1 MNPSKQTP
9 LKVCMLVLQ
18 HPFLDARIFKREAL
32 SLVKLGYEVTMV
44 VPRNKDGLMYDIDG
58 TPFKNRFREPVFIH
72 ESVKVVSYKAVMPEQ
87 AHMGKAIQ
95 SGGFSLFNDPLFK
108 VGLAQ
113 NADIYHAHEYHSL
126 YSGIGIKRALKQ
138 TKGKSVKLIYDS
150 HEITEGNKV
159 PLLKRMLQE
168 TDSVITVSDAMERW
182 YRDNMPSQ
190 LPVVTLYNSP
200 PLSASYT
207 PPTASKDTFVA
218 CYEGYMHKDKGSSAK
233 LFDITAMCS
242 KDFPFRFKILGGVA
256 GKSLTIPAPIQNSI
270 QLCGWVDYH
279 RIPEYMKDVDVGWID
294 YDIQASTTP
303 LNYQIAL
310 PNKLFSYLNNG
321 VPVVVN
327 QCPEMAR
334 FVRQYECGIVIDHP
348 NPTASQFAE
357 SFRYLRSNRSTLLKM
372 SLNARKIMSE
382 QYSWEHMET
391 RLDQLY
397 SHLAEAL
404 RTNL

>member
-1 MNPSKQTP
+1 MNQPKQKP

-58 TPFKNRFREPVFIH
+58 TPFKTKFRTPVFIH
-72 ESVKVVSYKAVMPEQ
+72 QSVKVVSYKAAMPHQ
-87 AHMGKAIQ
+87 AHMTKAIH
-95 SGGFSLFNDPLFK
+95 SGGYSLFDDPLFK

-150 HEITEGNKV
+150 HEITEGNQV
-159 PLLKRMLQE
+159 PLMKRMLQE
-168 TDSVITVSDAMERW
+168 ADAVITVSDAMEEW
-182 YRDNMPSQ
+182 YKANMPA
-190 LPVVTLYNSP
+190 LPTVTLYNSP
-200 PLSASYT
+200 PLAASYS
-207 PPTASKDTFVA
+207 PPPASKDTFVA

-233 LFDITAMCS
+233 LFDITALCS
-242 KDFPFRFKILGGVA
+242 NGFPFRFKILGGVS
-256 GKSLTIPAPIQNSI
+256 GKTLVPPAPIKSNI
-270 QLCGWVDYH
+270 QLCGWVDYY

-294 YDIQASTTP
+294 YDINASATP
-303 LNYQIAL
+303 INYKVAL

-334 FVRQYECGIVIDHP
+334 FVREHECGIVIDHP
-348 NPTASQFAE
+348 APTAKQYADC
-357 SFRYLRSNRSTLLKM
+357 FRYLRDNRDELLRM
-372 SLNARKIMSE
+372 SYNARKIMTE
-382 QYSWEHMET
+382 QFSWEHMEY
-391 RLDQLY
+391 RLSQLY
-397 SHLAEAL
+397 GYLAESL
-404 RTNL
+404 RTNS